1 MKPRRPAI
9 PRVTS
14 PAPRAVTRAVSDR
27 NGGEL
32 PFPVLLRTRH
42 FIVIDKPP
50 GLPAHAGRAGGPS
63 VEDAFA
69 LMSRH
74 RNGPWLAHRL
84 DRDTSGCLLVALRK
98 QALIAAQECFASGR
112 TTKVYWAITHGHPTA
127 GHGVVDAPLLRRA
140 ERGQWRMEITPDG
153 QDARTAWRCLARGH
167 MPDGSPASWLELRL
181 ETGRTHQARVHC
193 AALGCP
199 VMGDG
204 QYGRADG
211 KSLHLMSRELYLP
224 LDPPIH
230 AIAPPP
236 AHMCLTARQAGWT
249 LACPPAITPAVT
261 RAHITEPPAAMAL
274 RDNAPTH
281 AQHPGHDVPATTP

>member
-1 MKPRRPAI
+1 MKRRAGPSPRRDI
-9 PRVTS
+9 PT
-14 PAPRAVTRAVSDR
+14 A
-27 NGGEL
+27 GGGNL
-32 PFPVLLRTRH
+32 PFPVLFQDRH
-42 FIVIDKPP
+42 FIVIDKPA
-50 GLPAHAGRAGGPS
+50 GLPAHPGRAGGPS
-63 VEDAFA
+63 VEDAFG

-84 DRDTSGCLLVALRK
+84 DRDTSGCLLIALRK
-98 QALIAAQECFASGR
+98 QALLAAQECLGNGR
-112 TTKVYWAITHGHPTA
+112 ATKLYWAITHGHPPA

-140 ERGQWRMEITPDG
+140 DHTGWRIEAAPGG

-193 AALGCP
+193 ATLGCP

-211 KSLHLMSRELYLP
+211 KLLHLMSRELYLP
-224 LDPPIH
+224 LDLPIH

-236 AHMCLTARQAGWT
+236 AHMRLTARQAGWT
-249 LACPPAITPAVT
+249 LGETCPPAHPA
-261 RAHITEPPAAMAL
+261 TEPPADGAAMRTHPRTRRRSHGVA
-274 RDNAPTH
+274 APTS
-281 AQHPGHDVPATTP
+281 